1 MDKKITLYTGQKKL
15 FDKLSDEKLAL
26 IFRNVFKEL
35 DSQEIEPI
43 SDPAADMLYTMLSAE
58 IVPVDGRS
66 ISSKINGKKHKKRAK
81 HDLASETQKT
91 EAISENFD
99 FSLNYKIKNKEV
111 NINKGNNTQE
121 DISTED
127 NIPYIK
133 SPKKERN
140 INISSQKRV
149 LLSASDEK
157 KPSKEEIDFSKLM
170 LYFNEKMKG
179 QTIRPITTMTDV
191 RKRAVLA
198 RLRKHGKDSIQNVI
212 DKAAASDWLN
222 GNNNRNWVA
231 DFNWIFQENRF
242 VDILEGKYDNS
253 VKKTS
258 AKSGYVDQMIA
269 DGTRL
274 RQDQMDYTKNI
285 W

>member
-1 MDKKITLYTGQKKL
+1 MRKITLLPQHKKL
-15 FDKLSDEKLAL
+15 FDRIPRKNLHDFMDKLMQFLNGQDIIEFDDPLLEVIFTAL
-26 IFRNVFKEL
+26 TMDVKTEDRRK
-35 DSQEIEPI
+35 
-43 SDPAADMLYTMLSAE
+43 YTSAE
-58 IVPVDGRS
+58 
-66 ISSKINGKKHKKRAK
+66 NGKKHKGKLIK
-81 HDLASETQKT
+81 KIASDVGNSPKT
-91 EAISENFD
+91 EDFD

-258 AKSGYVDQMIA
+258 AKSGYVDPMIA